1 MAAGALTDPGEAD
14 AARVDSDQAL
24 AAAYESEWG
33 RIVAT
38 LIRITGDW
46 SLAEDCVQDAFELA
60 IGRWP
65 REGVPRNPGAWLT
78 TVAKNR
84 ALDRRRRSTSEA
96 SKLREV
102 AIMQE
107 LESWGT
113 ESPDDGIEDD
123 RLRLI
128 FTCCHPAL
136 TLEARVALTL
146 RTVAGLTTPEIARAF
161 LVPET
166 TMAQRLLRAKRKIS
180 NAGIPY
186 RVPPDH
192 VLAERL
198 SGVLAVLY
206 VLFTEGYSASS
217 GERLLRNGLAT
228 EAIRVARA
236 LVQLMPDEPEVLGL
250 LALMLLQNSR
260 RDARI
265 GADGEL
271 LTIDEQDRSL
281 WDRSAIAEGTA
292 MLELA
297 RIRGEAGA
305 YQLQAAIAACH
316 AAAATRDATDYARIA
331 TLYDRLALA
340 HPSPVVALNRAIA
353 RGMSAGPAV
362 GLEQVNLVAESKA
375 LDGFYLV
382 PAAQADF
389 LRRLGR
395 MEEAANRYREA
406 ISLVSSDPERRY
418 LERRLREVGH

>member
-1 MAAGALTDPGEAD
+1 
-14 AARVDSDQAL
+14 VDSDQAL

-297 RIRGEAGA
+297 RVRGEAGA

>member
-1 MAAGALTDPGEAD
+1 
-14 AARVDSDQAL
+14 VDSDQAL

>member
-1 MAAGALTDPGEAD
+1 LG
-14 AARVDSDQAL
+14 
-24 AAAYESEWG
+24 
-33 RIVAT
+33 
-38 LIRITGDW
+38 
-46 SLAEDCVQDAFELA
+46 
-60 IGRWP
+60 
-65 REGVPRNPGAWLT
+65 
-78 TVAKNR
+78 
-84 ALDRRRRSTSEA
+84 
-96 SKLREV
+96 
-102 AIMQE
+102 
-107 LESWGT
+107 
-113 ESPDDGIEDD
+113 
-123 RLRLI
+123 
-128 FTCCHPAL
+128 
-136 TLEARVALTL
+136 
-146 RTVAGLTTPEIARAF
+146 TVAGLTTPEIARAF